1 MHPMP
6 TNIRK
11 FLTAHFLLPVIVLIT
26 ISIFITVSDVDRIV
40 ADYFY
45 AIQGNQW
52 AWKDSFIA
60 EQFFHKG
67 GRNLSLIFALASLA
81 LLISSCFQN
90 SLGAH
95 TKPLLY
101 LFLAT
106 TGGSLL
112 ISILKASFSVPCP
125 WEFYRYGGTLDYH
138 NLIEQLFLRNGS
150 GCFPAGQ
157 ASAGYAW
164 VSCYFLGLHYQS
176 KWRWAGL
183 IIPIL
188 AGIILGF
195 AQQIRGAHFI
205 SHDLWTLAICWIF
218 SLSLFLSLFK
228 SSLEKSTIREL
239 VCL

>member
-6 TNIRK
+6 INLTK
-11 FLTAHFLLPVIVLIT
+11 FLTTHFLLPVVALIAS
-26 ISIFITVSDVDRIV
+26 SIIITLGDIDRIV

-45 AIQGNQW
+45 ASQGSQW

-60 EQFFHKG
+60 ENFFHKG
-67 GRNLSLIFALASLA
+67 GRNLSLLFALTTLA
-81 LLISSCFQN
+81 LLITSCFHN
-90 SLGAH
+90 SLAAH
-95 TKPLLY
+95 QKPLLY

-112 ISILKASFSVPCP
+112 ISILKASLGAPCP
-125 WEFYRYGGTLDYH
+125 WEFYRYGGVLDYH
-138 NLIEQLFLRNGS
+138 NLLEQLFLRNGS

-164 VSCYFLGLHYQS
+164 IACYFLGLHYQS
-176 KWRWAGL
+176 KWRCAGL
-183 IIPIL
+183 IIPLL
-188 AGIILGF
+188 AGIMLGF

-205 SHDLWTLAICWIF
+205 SHDLWTLAICWLF
-218 SLSLFLSLFK
+218 SLSLFLALFK
-228 SSLEKSTIREL
+228 SSFEKSTIPEL